1 MYRIIQHTIFVVIF
15 LSIMVG
21 CSAKK
26 DQEFEKPALYWYQKV
41 MKSIAVG
48 NLEKADNYFTS
59 LESEHVG
66 SPLIPEAMLMLMQAH
81 MDNEEYLLANFYL
94 DEYMKRYGNSKN
106 RQFAEFIQIKAAFY
120 GLRSPQRDQKLIN
133 DTLKKAR
140 RYIQKYPDG
149 EYTPMVETIA
159 VRLEMT
165 RYMMNEEIAALYE
178 RRNKPKAA
186 KIYRERNEK
195 SWIKKEDILFP
206 KRDWFDWLFN

>member
-21 CSAKK
+21 CSTKK

-41 MKSIAVG
+41 MKSIATG

-94 DEYMKRYGNSKN
+94 DEYMKRYGNRKN

-140 RYIQKYPDG
+140 RYIQKYPNG

-165 RYMMNEEIAALYE
+165 RYMMNEEIAALYK

-186 KIYRERNEK
+186 EIYRERNEK
-195 SWIKKEDILFP
+195 SWLKKEDIRLP

>member
-15 LSIMVG
+15 LSIIVG
-21 CSAKK
+21 CSTKK

-41 MKSIAVG
+41 MKSIAIG

-94 DEYMKRYGNSKN
+94 DEYMKRYGNRKN

-159 VRLEMT
+159 VRLDMT

-186 KIYRERNEK
+186 EIYRERNEK
-195 SWIKKEDILFP
+195 SWLKKEDILLP